1 MALKELSCEI
11 KKDGEKRTLNFVSA
25 NVDKKDVYSLMVEGK
40 GSNIHI
46 GYMTKAMTEKLLSLD
61 ANGKKYI
68 DRINFSRDVPSKDD
82 DSDIYGQKIILDLPN
97 KIDDATFLKSFNLF
111 PCTYASKRSK
121 PLFLKVHSQ
130 FKYSSNRGN
139 VVLVPN
145 EENNSYE
152 FDSFSINNLIGNG
165 QEVILNICE
174 NKAEQLAIGNN
185 DNSIDSSEIKYEI
198 VTTQPNA
205 SIDISSCR
213 LPTRSQDK
221 SQYIRFVGG
230 KEVSLNHFE
239 ISCDDI
245 NVLDL
250 NEIALVSKG
259 SLKLKFVKINL
270 NDDLED
276 ASQGCGLISYK
287 NIDLINSTL
296 NVTGLSHFQGSLE
309 TLPSSSGIPILN
321 FDRFNADS
329 DIELEA
335 SNSGSHFTLL
345 HTHLSNGDKP
355 IYLRD
360 TIWMSDVSIANSGEK
375 PLYLTRF
382 FSQFSTF
389 ENISNISNAD
399 IGFTEAKNLTINTD
413 VSSHDRA
420 IFISSKEYY
429 TNFEDYKEN
438 GVSSERI
445 NKLNNCVINAT
456 GAPFYLS
463 PNTSYLSPNTS
474 LNANNCVFTDS
485 EITAET
491 NDDGSMNKL
500 VFDNSVFNNAGFY
513 LTFNTKESK
522 KSGCA
527 VSFCDISDRFSA
539 VNLTKIEGTISSG
552 IVFLDN
558 VSMVKDSCLQNY
570 NVSYKTPTPIINFD
584 SNNGEEIGTCHGKVD
599 LNYTPL

>member
-11 KKDGEKRTLNFVSA
+11 KKDGKKRTLNFVPA

-40 GSNIHI
+40 GNNIHI
-46 GYMTKAMTEKLLSLD
+46 GYMTKAMAEKLLSLD
-61 ANGKKYI
+61 ANGKRYI

-82 DSDIYGQKIILDLPN
+82 DTETYGQKIVLDLPN
-97 KIDDATFLKSFNLF
+97 KIDDPTFLTSFTLL
-111 PCTYASKRSK
+111 PCTYASKRAK
-121 PLFLKVHSQ
+121 PLFLKVHSI
-130 FKYSSNRGN
+130 FSYSSRIGN
-139 VVLVPN
+139 VVLVPD
-145 EENNSYE
+145 EKNNVYE
-152 FDSFSINNLIGNG
+152 TNNFSINNQMGKP

-174 NKAEQLAIGNN
+174 NKAEQIVIGVN

-221 SQYIRFVGG
+221 SQYLRFVGG

-250 NEIALVSKG
+250 NEVALVGKG

-276 ASQGCGLISYK
+276 SSQGCGLISYK
-287 NIDLINSTL
+287 DIDLINSTL

-309 TLPSSSGIPILN
+309 TLPSSGGIPILN
-321 FDRFNADS
+321 FDRFNSYS
-329 DIELEA
+329 DIKLEA

-345 HTHLSNGDKP
+345 HTTLSNGDKP

-389 ENISNISNAD
+389 ENISSVSNAD

-413 VSSHDRA
+413 TSSHDRA

-429 TNFEDYKEN
+429 TNFADYEEN

-445 NKLNNCVINAT
+445 NKMNNCVINAT
-456 GAPFYLS
+456 GAPF
-463 PNTSYLSPNTS
+463 YLSPNTS

-522 KSGCA
+522 ESGCA

-539 VNLTKIEGTISSG
+539 VNLTKMEGTISSG

-570 NVSYKTPTPIINFD
+570 NVSYKTPTPIVNFD
-584 SNNGEEIGTCHGKVD
+584 PNKGEEIGTSHGKD
-599 LNYTPL
+599 NLSYTPL

>member
-11 KKDGEKRTLNFVSA
+11 KKDGKKRTLNFVPA
-25 NVDKKDVYSLMVEGK
+25 NVDKKEVYSLMVEGK
-40 GSNIHI
+40 NANIHI
-46 GYMTKAMTEKLLSLD
+46 GYVTKAMAEKLLSLD

-82 DSDIYGQKIILDLPN
+82 DSDIYGQKIVLDLPN
-97 KIDDATFLKSFNLF
+97 KIDDESFLTNFSLL

-121 PLFLKVHSQ
+121 PIFLKVHSI
-130 FKYSSNRGN
+130 FSYSSLIGN
-139 VVLVPN
+139 IVLVPD
-145 EENNSYE
+145 EKNNVYE
-152 FDSFSINNLIGNG
+152 TDIFSISNQFG
-165 QEVILNICE
+165 QEQEILLNICE
-174 NKAEQLAIGNN
+174 NKMQQLRIGPN
-185 DNSIDSSEIKYEI
+185 DNSIDSNGVKYEI
-198 VTTQPNA
+198 VTTEPNA
-205 SIDISSCR
+205 SVDIWSCR
-213 LPTRSQDK
+213 IPTRSQDK

-230 KEVSLNHFE
+230 KELSLNHFE

-250 NEIALVSKG
+250 NEVALVGKDG
-259 SLKLKFVKINL
+259 LKLHFVKINL
-270 NDDLED
+270 SDDLED

-321 FDRFNADS
+321 FDRFNSYS
-329 DIELEA
+329 DIKIEA

-345 HTHLSNGDKP
+345 HTTLSNGDKP

-360 TIWMSDVSIANSGEK
+360 TIWMSDVSIMNSGEK

-389 ENISNISNAD
+389 ENISSVSNAD

-413 VSSHDRA
+413 LSSHDRA

-429 TNFEDYKEN
+429 TNFEDYEAN

-445 NKLNNCVINAT
+445 NKMNNCVINAT
-456 GAPFYLS
+456 RAPFYLS
-463 PNTSYLSPNTS
+463 PNTS
-474 LNANNCVFTDS
+474 LNASNCVFTDS

-491 NDDGSMNKL
+491 NDDGSINKL
-500 VFDNSVFNNAGFY
+500 VFDNSIFNNAGFY

-522 KSGCA
+522 ESGCT

-539 VNLTKIEGTISSG
+539 VNLAKMEGTISSG

-558 VSMVKDSCLQNY
+558 VSTVKDSCLQNY
-570 NVSYKTPTPIINFD
+570 NVSYKNPTPIINFD
-584 SNNGEEIGTCHGKVD
+584 SNKCEELGTPHGKVD

>member
-11 KKDGEKRTLNFVSA
+11 KKDGKKRTLNFVPA

-40 GSNIHI
+40 GNNIHI
-46 GYMTKAMTEKLLSLD
+46 GYMTKAMAEKLLSLD
-61 ANGKKYI
+61 ANGKRYI

-82 DSDIYGQKIILDLPN
+82 DTETYGQKIVLDLPN
-97 KIDDATFLKSFNLF
+97 KIDDESFLTNFSLL

-121 PLFLKVHSQ
+121 PIFLKVHSI
-130 FKYSSNRGN
+130 FSYSSRIGN
-139 VVLVPN
+139 VVLVPD
-145 EENNSYE
+145 EKNNLYE
-152 FDSFSINNLIGNG
+152 TDIFSISNQFG
-165 QEVILNICE
+165 QEQEILLNICE
-174 NKAEQLAIGNN
+174 NKTQQLRIGPN
-185 DNSIDSSEIKYEI
+185 DNSIDSNGVKYEI
-198 VTTQPNA
+198 VTTEPNA
-205 SIDISSCR
+205 SVDIWSCR
-213 LPTRSQDK
+213 IPTRSKDK
-221 SQYIRFVGG
+221 SQYIRFVSD
-230 KEVSLNHFE
+230 KAISLNNLE
-239 ISCDDI
+239 IDCDDI

-250 NEIALVSKG
+250 NEVALVGKDG
-259 SLKLKFVKINL
+259 LKLHFVKINL
-270 NDDLED
+270 SDDLED

-287 NIDLINSTL
+287 NIDLINSTM
-296 NVTGLSHFQGSLE
+296 NVTGLSRFQGSLE
-309 TLPSSSGIPILN
+309 TLPSSSGISILN
-321 FDRFNADS
+321 FDHFNSYS
-329 DIELEA
+329 DIKIEA

-345 HTHLSNGDKP
+345 HTTLSNGDKP

-360 TIWMSDVSIANSGEK
+360 TVWMSDVSIMNSGEK

-382 FSQFSTF
+382 YSQFSTF
-389 ENISNISNAD
+389 ENLSDVSNAD

-413 VSSHDRA
+413 TSSHDRA

-429 TNFEDYKEN
+429 TNFEDYETN

-463 PNTSYLSPNTS
+463 PNTS

-491 NDDGSMNKL
+491 NDDGSINKL
-500 VFDNSVFNNAGFY
+500 IFDNSVFNNAGFY

-522 KSGCA
+522 ESGCA

-539 VNLTKIEGTISSG
+539 VNLTKMEGTISSG

-570 NVSYKTPTPIINFD
+570 NVSYKTPTPIVNFD
-584 SNNGEEIGTCHGKVD
+584 PNKGEEIGTSHGKD
-599 LNYTPL
+599 NLSYTPL

>member
-11 KKDGEKRTLNFVSA
+11 KKDGKKRTLNFVPA

-40 GSNIHI
+40 GNNIHI
-46 GYMTKAMTEKLLSLD
+46 GYMTKAMAEKLLSLD

-68 DRINFSRDVPSKDD
+68 DRINFSRDVPTKDD
-82 DSDIYGQKIILDLPN
+82 DSETFGQKIVLDLPN
-97 KIDDATFLKSFNLF
+97 KIDDPTFLTSFTLL
-111 PCTYASKRSK
+111 PCTYASKRAK
-121 PLFLKVHSQ
+121 PLFLKVHSI
-130 FKYSSNRGN
+130 FSYSSRIGN
-139 VVLVPN
+139 VVLIPD
-145 EENNSYE
+145 EKNNVYE
-152 FDSFSINNLIGNG
+152 TNNFSINNRMGKP

-174 NKAEQLAIGNN
+174 NKAEQIVIGVNN
-185 DNSIDSSEIKYEI
+185 NSIDSSEIKYEI

-213 LPTRSQDK
+213 IPTRSQDK

-250 NEIALVSKG
+250 NEVALVSKG
-259 SLKLKFVKINL
+259 SLKFKFVKINL
-270 NDDLED
+270 SDDLED

-287 NIDLINSTL
+287 DIDLINSTL

-329 DIELEA
+329 DIKLEA

-375 PLYLTRF
+375 PLCLTRF

-389 ENISNISNAD
+389 ENISSVSNAD

-429 TNFEDYKEN
+429 TNFADYEEN

-445 NKLNNCVINAT
+445 NKMNNCVINAT
-456 GAPFYLS
+456 GAPF
-463 PNTSYLSPNTS
+463 YLSPNTS

-491 NDDGSMNKL
+491 NDDGSINKL

-513 LTFNTKESK
+513 LTFSTKESK
-522 KSGCA
+522 ESGCT

-539 VNLTKIEGTISSG
+539 VNLTKMEGTISSG

-570 NVSYKTPTPIINFD
+570 NVSYKTPTPIVNFD
-584 SNNGEEIGTCHGKVD
+584 PNKSEEIGTCHEKD
-599 LNYTPL
+599 NLSYTPL

>member
-11 KKDGEKRTLNFVSA
+11 KKDGKKRTLNFVPA
-25 NVDKKDVYSLMVEGK
+25 NVDRKDVYSLMVVGK
-40 GSNIHI
+40 NANIHI
-46 GYMTKAMTEKLLSLD
+46 GYMTKAMVEKLLSLD
-61 ANGKKYI
+61 SNGKKYI

-82 DSDIYGQKIILDLPN
+82 DTEIYGQKIVLDLPN
-97 KIDDATFLKSFNLF
+97 KIDDESFLTNFSLL

-121 PLFLKVHSQ
+121 PIFLKVHSI
-130 FKYSSNRGN
+130 FSYSSRIGN
-139 VVLVPN
+139 IVLVPD
-145 EENNSYE
+145 EKNNVYE
-152 FDSFSINNLIGNG
+152 TDIFSISNQFG
-165 QEVILNICE
+165 QEQEILLNICE
-174 NKAEQLAIGNN
+174 NKMQQLRIGPN
-185 DNSIDSSEIKYEI
+185 DNSIDSNGVKYEI
-198 VTTQPNA
+198 VTTEPNA
-205 SIDISSCR
+205 SVDIWSCR
-213 LPTRSQDK
+213 IPTRSQDK

-230 KEVSLNHFE
+230 KELSLNHFE

-250 NEIALVSKG
+250 NEVALVGKDG
-259 SLKLKFVKINL
+259 LKLHFVKINL
-270 NDDLED
+270 SDDLED

-321 FDRFNADS
+321 FDRFNSYS
-329 DIELEA
+329 DIKIEA

-345 HTHLSNGDKP
+345 HTTLSNGDKP

-360 TIWMSDVSIANSGEK
+360 TIWMSDVSIMNSGEK

-389 ENISNISNAD
+389 ENISSVSNAD

-413 VSSHDRA
+413 TSSHDRV

-429 TNFEDYKEN
+429 TNFEDYEAN

-445 NKLNNCVINAT
+445 NKLNNCVIDAT
-456 GAPFYLS
+456 GAPF
-463 PNTSYLSPNTS
+463 YLSPNTS

-491 NDDGSMNKL
+491 NDDGSINKL

-513 LTFNTKESK
+513 LTFSTKESK
-522 KSGCA
+522 ESGCT

-539 VNLTKIEGTISSG
+539 VNLTKMEGTISSG

-570 NVSYKTPTPIINFD
+570 NVSYKTPTPIVNFD
-584 SNNGEEIGTCHGKVD
+584 PNKSEEIGTCHEKD
-599 LNYTPL
+599 NLSYTPL

>member
-1 MALKELSCEI
+1 MALKELPCEI
-11 KKDGEKRTLNFVSA
+11 KKDGKKRTLNFVPA

-40 GSNIHI
+40 GNNIHI
-46 GYMTKAMTEKLLSLD
+46 GYMTKAMAEKLLSLD

-185 DNSIDSSEIKYEI
+185 DNSIDSSGIKYEI

-205 SIDISSCR
+205 SIDIWSCR
-213 LPTRSQDK
+213 IPTRSQDK
-221 SQYIRFVGG
+221 SQYLRFVSD
-230 KEVSLNHFE
+230 KVISLGSLE
-239 ISCDDI
+239 IDCDDI

-250 NEIALVSKG
+250 NEVALVGKG
-259 SLKLKFVKINL
+259 ALNLKYVKINL
-270 NDDLED
+270 RDDLED
-276 ASQGCGLISYK
+276 ASQGCGLFSYRDV
-287 NIDLINSTL
+287 NLESVTL
-296 NVTGLSHFQGSLE
+296 NLTGVSRFKGNLE

-321 FDRFNADS
+321 FDRFNSYS
-329 DIELEA
+329 DIKLEA

-345 HTHLSNGDKP
+345 HTTLSNGDKP

-382 FSQFSTF
+382 YSQFSTF
-389 ENISNISNAD
+389 ENISSVSNAD
-399 IGFTEAKNLTINTD
+399 IGFTEAKNLTVNTD
-413 VSSHDRA
+413 LN
-420 IFISSKEYY
+420 SKERAVFICPQEYF
-429 TNFEDYKEN
+429 TNFEDYESN
-438 GVSSERI
+438 GVSDKRI
-445 NKLNNCVINAT
+445 NKMDNCVINAT
-456 GAPFYLS
+456 GSDTFHLS
-463 PNTSYLSPNTS
+463 ANTS
-474 LNANNCVFTDS
+474 LNASNCVFTNS
-485 EITAET
+485 EITTAV
-491 NDDGSMNKL
+491 NDDGSINKL
-500 VFDNSVFNNAGFY
+500 VFENSIFNNANLY
-513 LTFNTKESK
+513 LIFTNKESREA
-522 KSGCA
+522 GCS

-539 VNLTKIEGTISSG
+539 VNLAKMEGTSSSG
-552 IVFLDN
+552 N
-558 VSMVKDSCLQNY
+558 VLLESVSQVKDSCLQNY
-570 NVSYKTPTPIINFD
+570 NVSYKNPTSLVNFD
-584 SNNGEEIGTCHGKVD
+584 SNRGEELGALHGKDD
-599 LNYTPL
+599 LSYTPL

>member
-11 KKDGEKRTLNFVSA
+11 KKDGKKRTLNFVPA
-25 NVDKKDVYSLMVEGK
+25 NVDRKEVYSLMVEGK

-46 GYMTKAMTEKLLSLD
+46 GYVTKAMAEKLLSLD
-61 ANGKKYI
+61 ASGKRYI
-68 DRINFSRDVPSKDD
+68 DRVNFSRDMPTKDD
-82 DSDIYGQKIILDLPN
+82 DSETFGQKIVLDLPN
-97 KIDDATFLKSFNLF
+97 KIDDPTFLTSFTLL
-111 PCTYASKRSK
+111 PCTYASKRAK
-121 PLFLKVHSQ
+121 PLFLKVHSI
-130 FKYSSNRGN
+130 FSYSSRIGN
-139 VVLVPN
+139 VVLVPD
-145 EENNSYE
+145 EKNNLYE
-152 FDSFSINNLIGNG
+152 TYNFSINNRMGKP

-174 NKAEQLAIGNN
+174 NKAEQIVIGVN

-213 LPTRSQDK
+213 IPTRSQDK

-250 NEIALVSKG
+250 NEVALVSKG
-259 SLKLKFVKINL
+259 SLKFKFVKINL
-270 NDDLED
+270 SDDLED

-287 NIDLINSTL
+287 DIDLINSTL

-329 DIELEA
+329 DIKLEA

-375 PLYLTRF
+375 PLCLTRF
-382 FSQFSTF
+382 YSQFSTF
-389 ENISNISNAD
+389 ENISSVSNAD

-413 VSSHDRA
+413 LSSHDRA

-429 TNFEDYKEN
+429 TNFEDYEAN

-445 NKLNNCVINAT
+445 SKMNNCVINAT
-456 GAPFYLS
+456 RAPF
-463 PNTSYLSPNTS
+463 YLSPNTS

-491 NDDGSMNKL
+491 NDDGSINKL
-500 VFDNSVFNNAGFY
+500 ILDNSTFNNANLY
-513 LTFNTKESK
+513 LIFSNKESREI
-522 KSGCA
+522 GCTI
-527 VSFCDISDRFSA
+527 SFCDISDRFSA
-539 VNLTKIEGTISSG
+539 VNLASIEGTSSSG
-552 IVFLDN
+552 N
-558 VSMVKDSCLQNY
+558 VLLESVSQVKDSCLQNY
-570 NVSYKTPTPIINFD
+570 NVSYKNPTSLVNFD
-584 SNNGEEIGTCHGKVD
+584 SNRGEEIGAPHGKDD
-599 LNYTPL
+599 LSYTPL

>member
-11 KKDGEKRTLNFVSA
+11 TKDGKKRTLNFVPA
-25 NVDKKDVYSLMVEGK
+25 NVDRKEVYSLMVEGK
-40 GSNIHI
+40 DNNIHI
-46 GYMTKAMTEKLLSLD
+46 GYITKAMAEKLLSLD
-61 ANGKKYI
+61 ANGKRYI

-82 DSDIYGQKIILDLPN
+82 DSETFGQKIVLDLPN
-97 KIDDATFLKSFNLF
+97 KIDDATFLKGFTLL
-111 PCTYASKRSK
+111 PCTYASKRAK

-185 DNSIDSSEIKYEI
+185 DNSIDSSGIKYEI

-205 SIDISSCR
+205 SIDIWSCR
-213 LPTRSQDK
+213 IPTRSQDK
-221 SQYIRFVGG
+221 SQYLRFVSD
-230 KEVSLNHFE
+230 KVISLGNLE
-239 ISCDDI
+239 IDCDDI

-250 NEIALVSKG
+250 NEVALVGKG
-259 SLKLKFVKINL
+259 SLKFKFVKINL

-321 FDRFNADS
+321 FDRFNSYS
-329 DIELEA
+329 DIKIEA

-345 HTHLSNGDKP
+345 HTTLSNGDKP

-382 FSQFSTF
+382 YSQFSTF
-389 ENISNISNAD
+389 ENISSVSNAD

-429 TNFEDYKEN
+429 TNFEDYEAN

-445 NKLNNCVINAT
+445 NKMNNCVINAT
-456 GAPFYLS
+456 GAPF
-463 PNTSYLSPNTS
+463 YLSPNTS

-491 NDDGSMNKL
+491 NDDGSTNKL

-513 LTFNTKESK
+513 LTFSTKESRET
-522 KSGCA
+522 GCT

-539 VNLTKIEGTISSG
+539 VNLTKMEGTISSG

-570 NVSYKTPTPIINFD
+570 NVSYKTPTPIVNFD
-584 SNNGEEIGTCHGKVD
+584 PNKSEEIGTCHEKD
-599 LNYTPL
+599 NLSYTPL

>member
-11 KKDGEKRTLNFVSA
+11 KKDGKKRTLNFVPA
-25 NVDKKDVYSLMVEGK
+25 NVDRKDVYSLMVVGK
-40 GSNIHI
+40 NANIHI
-46 GYMTKAMTEKLLSLD
+46 GYMTKAMAEKLLSLD

-185 DNSIDSSEIKYEI
+185 DNSIDSSGIKYEI
-198 VTTQPNA
+198 VTTEPNA
-205 SIDISSCR
+205 SVDIWSCR
-213 LPTRSQDK
+213 IPTRSQDK
-221 SQYIRFVGG
+221 SQYLRFVGG

-250 NEIALVSKG
+250 NEVALVGKG

-287 NIDLINSTL
+287 DIDLINSTL

-321 FDRFNADS
+321 FDRFNSYS
-329 DIELEA
+329 DIKIEA
-335 SNSGSHFTLL
+335 SNSGSHFTFL
-345 HTHLSNGDKP
+345 HTTLSNGDKP

-360 TIWMSDVSIANSGEK
+360 TIWMSDISIANSGEK

-389 ENISNISNAD
+389 ENISSVSNAD
-399 IGFTEAKNLTINTD
+399 IGFTEAKNLTINAD
-413 VSSHDRA
+413 LNSKERA
-420 IFISSKEYY
+420 VFISSKEYY
-429 TNFEDYKEN
+429 TNFEDYEN
-438 GVSSERI
+438 NGISDKRI
-445 NKLNNCVINAT
+445 NKMDNCVINAT
-456 GAPFYLS
+456 GSDTFHLS
-463 PNTSYLSPNTS
+463 ANTS
-474 LNANNCVFTDS
+474 LNASNCVFTNS
-485 EITAET
+485 EITTAA
-491 NDDGSMNKL
+491 NDDGSINKL
-500 VFDNSVFNNAGFY
+500 ILDNSVFNNANLY
-513 LTFNTKESK
+513 LIFTNKESRDA
-522 KSGCA
+522 GCS

-539 VNLTKIEGTISSG
+539 VNLAKIEGTSSSG
-552 IVFLDN
+552 N
-558 VSMVKDSCLQNY
+558 VLLESVSEVKDSCLQNY
-570 NVSYKTPTPIINFD
+570 NVSYKNPTSLVNFD
-584 SNNGEEIGTCHGKVD
+584 SNKGEVIGTPHEKDD
-599 LNYTPL
+599 LSYTPL

>member
-11 KKDGEKRTLNFVSA
+11 KKDGKKRTLNFVPA

-40 GSNIHI
+40 GNNIHI
-46 GYMTKAMTEKLLSLD
+46 GYMTKAMAEKLLSLD

-185 DNSIDSSEIKYEI
+185 DNSIDSSGIKYEI

-213 LPTRSQDK
+213 IPTRSQDK
-221 SQYIRFVGG
+221 SQYLRFVGG
-230 KEVSLNHFE
+230 KELSLNHFE

-250 NEIALVSKG
+250 NEVALVGKG

-287 NIDLINSTL
+287 DIDLINSTL
-296 NVTGLSHFQGSLE
+296 NVTGLSHFEGGLE

-329 DIELEA
+329 NIKIEA

-345 HTHLSNGDKP
+345 HTILSNGDKP

-389 ENISNISNAD
+389 ENISSVSNAD

-413 VSSHDRA
+413 TSSHDRV

-429 TNFEDYKEN
+429 TNFEDYEAN

-445 NKLNNCVINAT
+445 NKLNNCVIDAT
-456 GAPFYLS
+456 GAPF
-463 PNTSYLSPNTS
+463 YLSPNTS

-491 NDDGSMNKL
+491 NDDGSINKL

-513 LTFNTKESK
+513 LTFSTKESK
-522 KSGCA
+522 ESGCT
-527 VSFCDISDRFSA
+527 VSFCDISDRFCA
-539 VNLTKIEGTISSG
+539 VNLTKMEGTISSG
-552 IVFLDN
+552 IIFLDN

-570 NVSYKTPTPIINFD
+570 NVSYKNPTSLVNFD
-584 SNNGEEIGTCHGKVD
+584 SNRGEEIGAPHGKDD
-599 LNYTPL
+599 LSYTPL

>member
-11 KKDGEKRTLNFVSA
+11 KKDGKKRILNFVPA
-25 NVDKKDVYSLMVEGK
+25 NVDRKDVYSLMVVGK
-40 GSNIHI
+40 NANIHI
-46 GYMTKAMTEKLLSLD
+46 GYMTKAMAEKLLSLD
-61 ANGKKYI
+61 ANGKRYI

-82 DSDIYGQKIILDLPN
+82 ETEIYGQKIILDLPN
-97 KIDDATFLKSFNLF
+97 KIDDVTFLKGFTLL
-111 PCTYASKRSK
+111 PCTYASKRAK
-121 PLFLKVHSQ
+121 PLFLKVHSI
-130 FKYSSNRGN
+130 FSYFSRIGN
-139 VVLVPN
+139 VVLVPD
-145 EENNSYE
+145 EKNNLYE
-152 FDSFSINNLIGNG
+152 TYNFSINNRMGKP

-174 NKAEQLAIGNN
+174 NKAEQIVIGVN
-185 DNSIDSSEIKYEI
+185 DNGVDSSGIKYEI

-213 LPTRSQDK
+213 IPTRSQDK
-221 SQYIRFVGG
+221 SQYLRFVGG
-230 KEVSLNHFE
+230 KELSLNHFE

-250 NEIALVSKG
+250 NEVALVGKG
-259 SLKLKFVKINL
+259 SLKFKFVKINL

-287 NIDLINSTL
+287 DIDLINSTL

-321 FDRFNADS
+321 FDRFNAYS
-329 DIELEA
+329 DIKLEA
-335 SNSGSHFTLL
+335 INSGSHFTLL
-345 HTHLSNGDKP
+345 HTTLSNGDKP

-382 FSQFSTF
+382 YSQFSTF
-389 ENISNISNAD
+389 ENISSVSNAD

-429 TNFEDYKEN
+429 TNFADYEKN

-445 NKLNNCVINAT
+445 NKMNNCVINAT
-456 GAPFYLS
+456 GAPF
-463 PNTSYLSPNTS
+463 YLSPNTS

-491 NDDGSMNKL
+491 NDDGSINKL
-500 VFDNSVFNNAGFY
+500 IFDNSVFNNAGFY

-522 KSGCA
+522 ESGCT

-539 VNLTKIEGTISSG
+539 VNLTKMEGTISSG
-552 IVFLDN
+552 IIFLNN

-584 SNNGEEIGTCHGKVD
+584 PNKGEEIGTCHEKD
-599 LNYTPL
+599 NLSYTPL

>member
-11 KKDGEKRTLNFVSA
+11 KKDGKKRTLNFVPA
-25 NVDKKDVYSLMVEGK
+25 NVDKKEVYSLMVEGK
-40 GSNIHI
+40 GNNIHI
-46 GYMTKAMTEKLLSLD
+46 GYMTKAMAEKLLSLD

-82 DSDIYGQKIILDLPN
+82 ESETYGQKIVLDLPD
-97 KIDDATFLKSFNLF
+97 KIDDPTFLTSFTLL
-111 PCTYASKRSK
+111 PCTYASKRAK
-121 PLFLKVHSQ
+121 PLFLKVHSI
-130 FKYSSNRGN
+130 FSYFSRIGN
-139 VVLVPN
+139 VVLVPD
-145 EENNSYE
+145 EKNNVYE
-152 FDSFSINNLIGNG
+152 TYNFSINNRMGKP
-165 QEVILNICE
+165 QEILLNICE
-174 NKAEQLAIGNN
+174 NKAEQIVIGVN

-213 LPTRSQDK
+213 IPTRSQDK
-221 SQYIRFVGG
+221 SQYLRFVGG

-250 NEIALVSKG
+250 NEVALVGKG
-259 SLKLKFVKINL
+259 SLKFKFAKINL

-276 ASQGCGLISYK
+276 ASQGCGLFSYRDV
-287 NIDLINSTL
+287 NLESVTL
-296 NVTGLSHFQGSLE
+296 NLTGLSHFQGKLE
-309 TLPSSSGIPILN
+309 TTPSSAGIPIVN
-321 FDRFNADS
+321 FDRFNSYS
-329 DIELEA
+329 DIKIEA

-345 HTHLSNGDKP
+345 HTTLSNGDKP

-360 TIWMSDVSIANSGEK
+360 TIWMSDVSIMNSGEK

-389 ENISNISNAD
+389 ENISSVSNAD

-413 VSSHDRA
+413 TSSHDRV

-429 TNFEDYKEN
+429 TNFEDYEAN

-445 NKLNNCVINAT
+445 NKLNNCVIDAT
-456 GAPFYLS
+456 GAPF
-463 PNTSYLSPNTS
+463 YLSPNTS

-491 NDDGSMNKL
+491 NDDGSINKL

-513 LTFNTKESK
+513 LTFSTKESK
-522 KSGCA
+522 ESGCT

-539 VNLTKIEGTISSG
+539 VNLTKMEGTISSG

-570 NVSYKTPTPIINFD
+570 NVSYKTPTPIVNFD
-584 SNNGEEIGTCHGKVD
+584 PNKSEEIGTCHEKD
-599 LNYTPL
+599 NLSYTPL

>member
-1 MALKELSCEI
+1 MALKELLCEVVKD
-11 KKDGEKRTLNFVSA
+11 KKKRTLNFVSA
-25 NVDKKDVYSLMVEGK
+25 NVDNKDVYSLMMDSKEGK
-40 GSNIHI
+40 DRIHY
-46 GYMTKAMTEKLLSLD
+46 GYMTKAMAEKLLSLD
-61 ANGKKYI
+61 VNGKKYI
-68 DRINFSRDVPSKDD
+68 DRINFSRDVPTKDD
-82 DSDIYGQKIILDLPN
+82 DSETYGQKIVLDLPN
-97 KIDDATFLKSFNLF
+97 KIDDPTFLTSFTLL
-111 PCTYASKRSK
+111 PCTYASKRAK
-121 PLFLKVHSQ
+121 PLFLKVHSI
-130 FKYSSNRGN
+130 FSYFSRIGN
-139 VVLVPN
+139 VVLIPD
-145 EENNSYE
+145 EKNNLYE
-152 FDSFSINNLIGNG
+152 TYNFSINNQMGIP

-174 NKAEQLAIGNN
+174 NKAEQIVIGVN
-185 DNSIDSSEIKYEI
+185 DNGVDSSGIKYEI

-221 SQYIRFVGG
+221 SQYLRFVGG

-250 NEIALVSKG
+250 NEVALVGKG

-270 NDDLED
+270 SDDLED

-287 NIDLINSTL
+287 DIDLINSTL

-321 FDRFNADS
+321 FDRFNSYS
-329 DIELEA
+329 DIKIEA
-335 SNSGSHFTLL
+335 SNSGSHFTFL
-345 HTHLSNGDKP
+345 HTTLSNGDKP

-360 TIWMSDVSIANSGEK
+360 TIWMSDVSIENSGEK

-382 FSQFSTF
+382 YSQFSTF
-389 ENISNISNAD
+389 ENISSVSNAD

-413 VSSHDRA
+413 TSSHDRA

-429 TNFEDYKEN
+429 TNFADYEEN

-445 NKLNNCVINAT
+445 NKMNNCVINAT
-456 GAPFYLS
+456 GAPF
-463 PNTSYLSPNTS
+463 YLSPNTS

-491 NDDGSMNKL
+491 NDDGSINKL

-513 LTFNTKESK
+513 LTFSTKESK
-522 KSGCA
+522 ESGCT
-527 VSFCDISDRFSA
+527 VSFCDISDRFCA
-539 VNLTKIEGTISSG
+539 VNLTKMEGTISSG

-558 VSMVKDSCLQNY
+558 VSTVKDSCLQNY
-570 NVSYKTPTPIINFD
+570 NVSYKTPTPIVNFD
-584 SNNGEEIGTCHGKVD
+584 PNKGEEIGTPHGKD
-599 LNYTPL
+599 NLSYTPL

>member
-11 KKDGEKRTLNFVSA
+11 KKDGKKRTLNFVPA
-25 NVDKKDVYSLMVEGK
+25 NVDKKEAYSLMVVGK
-40 GSNIHI
+40 NANIHI
-46 GYMTKAMTEKLLSLD
+46 GYMTKAMVEKLLSLD
-61 ANGKKYI
+61 SNGKKYI

-82 DSDIYGQKIILDLPN
+82 DTEIYGQKIVLDLPN
-97 KIDDATFLKSFNLF
+97 KIDDESFLTNFSLL

-121 PLFLKVHSQ
+121 PIFLKVHSI
-130 FKYSSNRGN
+130 FSYSSRIGN
-139 VVLVPN
+139 IVLVPD
-145 EENNSYE
+145 EKNNVYE
-152 FDSFSINNLIGNG
+152 TDIFSISNQFG
-165 QEVILNICE
+165 QEQEILLNICE
-174 NKAEQLAIGNN
+174 NKTQQLRIGPN
-185 DNSIDSSEIKYEI
+185 DNSIDSNGVKYEI
-198 VTTQPNA
+198 VTTEPNA
-205 SIDISSCR
+205 SVNIWSCR
-213 LPTRSQDK
+213 IPTRSKDK
-221 SQYIRFVGG
+221 SQYLRFVSD
-230 KEVSLNHFE
+230 KEISLNNLE
-239 ISCDDI
+239 IDCDDI

-250 NEIALVSKG
+250 NEVALVSKG

-287 NIDLINSTL
+287 DIDLINSTL

-309 TLPSSSGIPILN
+309 TLPSSGGIPILN
-321 FDRFNADS
+321 FDRFNSYS
-329 DIELEA
+329 DIKIEA

-345 HTHLSNGDKP
+345 HTTLSNGDKP

-375 PLYLTRF
+375 PLCLTRF

-389 ENISNISNAD
+389 ENISNVSNAD
-399 IGFTEAKNLTINTD
+399 IGFTDAKNLTINTD
-413 VSSHDRA
+413 TSSHDRA

-429 TNFEDYKEN
+429 TNFADYEEN

-445 NKLNNCVINAT
+445 NKMNNCVINAT
-456 GAPFYLS
+456 RAPF
-463 PNTSYLSPNTS
+463 YLSPNTS

-485 EITAET
+485 EITAEI
-491 NDDGSMNKL
+491 NDDGSINKL

-513 LTFNTKESK
+513 LTFGTKESK
-522 KSGCA
+522 ESGCT

-539 VNLTKIEGTISSG
+539 VNLTKMEGTISSG

-570 NVSYKTPTPIINFD
+570 NVSYKNPTSLVNFD
-584 SNNGEEIGTCHGKVD
+584 SNRGEELGALHGKDD
-599 LNYTPL
+599 LSYTPL

>member
-11 KKDGEKRTLNFVSA
+11 KKDGKKRTLNFVPA
-25 NVDKKDVYSLMVEGK
+25 NVDKKEVYSLMVEGK
-40 GSNIHI
+40 NANIHI
-46 GYMTKAMTEKLLSLD
+46 GYVTKAMAEKLLSLD

-68 DRINFSRDVPSKDD
+68 DRINFSKDVPSKDD

-111 PCTYASKRSK
+111 PCTYASKRAK

-185 DNSIDSSEIKYEI
+185 DNSIDSSGIKYEI

-205 SIDISSCR
+205 SIDIWSCR
-213 LPTRSQDK
+213 IPTRSQDK
-221 SQYIRFVGG
+221 SQYLRFVSD
-230 KEVSLNHFE
+230 KVISLGSLE
-239 ISCDDI
+239 IDCDDI

-250 NEIALVSKG
+250 NEVALVGKG

-321 FDRFNADS
+321 FDRFNSYS
-329 DIELEA
+329 DIKIEA

-345 HTHLSNGDKP
+345 HTTLSNGDKP

-360 TIWMSDVSIANSGEK
+360 TIWMSDVSIMNSGEK

-389 ENISNISNAD
+389 ENISNVSNAD

-413 VSSHDRA
+413 LN
-420 IFISSKEYY
+420 SKERAVFICPQEYF
-429 TNFEDYKEN
+429 TNFEDYESN
-438 GVSSERI
+438 GISDKRI
-445 NKLNNCVINAT
+445 NKMDNCVINAT
-456 GAPFYLS
+456 GSDTFHLS
-463 PNTSYLSPNTS
+463 ANTS
-474 LNANNCVFTDS
+474 LNASNCVFTNS
-485 EITAET
+485 EITTAA
-491 NDDGSMNKL
+491 NDDGSINKL
-500 VFDNSVFNNAGFY
+500 ILDNSTFNNANLY
-513 LTFNTKESK
+513 LIFTNKESRET
-522 KSGCA
+522 GCS

-539 VNLTKIEGTISSG
+539 VNLASIEGTSSSG

-570 NVSYKTPTPIINFD
+570 NVSYKTPTPIVNFD
-584 SNNGEEIGTCHGKVD
+584 PNKSEEIGTCHEKD
-599 LNYTPL
+599 NLSYTPL

>member
-11 KKDGEKRTLNFVSA
+11 KKDGKKRTLNFVPA

-40 GSNIHI
+40 NANIHI
-46 GYMTKAMTEKLLSLD
+46 GYMTKAMVEKLLSLD
-61 ANGKKYI
+61 SNGKKYI

-82 DSDIYGQKIILDLPN
+82 DTEIYGQKIVLDLPN
-97 KIDDATFLKSFNLF
+97 KIDDESFLTNFSLL

-121 PLFLKVHSQ
+121 PIFLKVHSI
-130 FKYSSNRGN
+130 FSYSSRIGN
-139 VVLVPN
+139 IVLVPD
-145 EENNSYE
+145 EKNNVYE
-152 FDSFSINNLIGNG
+152 TDIFSISNQFG
-165 QEVILNICE
+165 QEQEILLNICE
-174 NKAEQLAIGNN
+174 NKMQQLRIGPN
-185 DNSIDSSEIKYEI
+185 DNSIDSNGVKYEI
-198 VTTQPNA
+198 VTTEPNA
-205 SIDISSCR
+205 SVDIWSCR
-213 LPTRSQDK
+213 IPTRSQDK

-230 KEVSLNHFE
+230 KELSLNHFE

-250 NEIALVSKG
+250 NEVALVGKDG
-259 SLKLKFVKINL
+259 LKLHFVKINL
-270 NDDLED
+270 SDDLED

-321 FDRFNADS
+321 FDRFNSYS
-329 DIELEA
+329 DIKLEA

-345 HTHLSNGDKP
+345 HTTLSNGDKP

-360 TIWMSDVSIANSGEK
+360 TIWMNDVSIMNSGEK

-389 ENISNISNAD
+389 ENISSVSNAD

-413 VSSHDRA
+413 TSSHDRA

-429 TNFEDYKEN
+429 TNFEDYEAN

-445 NKLNNCVINAT
+445 NKMNNCVINAT
-456 GAPFYLS
+456 GAPF
-463 PNTSYLSPNTS
+463 YLSPNTS

-491 NDDGSMNKL
+491 NDDGSINKL
-500 VFDNSVFNNAGFY
+500 VFDNSVFNNVGFY
-513 LTFNTKESK
+513 LTFSIKESK
-522 KSGCA
+522 ESGCT

-539 VNLTKIEGTISSG
+539 VNLTKMEGTISSG

-558 VSMVKDSCLQNY
+558 VSIVKDSCFQNY
-570 NVSYKTPTPIINFD
+570 NVSYKTPTPIVNFD
-584 SNNGEEIGTCHGKVD
+584 SNKCEELGTPHGKVD

>member
-11 KKDGEKRTLNFVSA
+11 KKDGKKRTLNFVPA
-25 NVDKKDVYSLMVEGK
+25 NVDRKDVYSLMVVGK
-40 GSNIHI
+40 NANIHI
-46 GYMTKAMTEKLLSLD
+46 GYMTKAMAEKLLSLD

-68 DRINFSRDVPSKDD
+68 DRINFSRDVPSKDV

-145 EENNSYE
+145 EENNNYE

-185 DNSIDSSEIKYEI
+185 DNSIDSSGIKYEI

-205 SIDISSCR
+205 SIDIWSCR
-213 LPTRSQDK
+213 IPTRSQDK
-221 SQYIRFVGG
+221 SQYLRFVGG
-230 KEVSLNHFE
+230 KELSLNHFE

-245 NVLDL
+245 SVLDL
-250 NEIALVSKG
+250 NEVALVGKDG
-259 SLKLKFVKINL
+259 LKLHFVKINL
-270 NDDLED
+270 SDDLED

-321 FDRFNADS
+321 FDRFNSYS
-329 DIELEA
+329 DIKIEA

-345 HTHLSNGDKP
+345 HATLSNGDKP

-382 FSQFSTF
+382 YSQFSTF
-389 ENISNISNAD
+389 ENLSNVSNAD

-429 TNFEDYKEN
+429 TNFEDYEAN

-445 NKLNNCVINAT
+445 NKLNNCVIDAT
-456 GAPFYLS
+456 GAPF
-463 PNTSYLSPNTS
+463 YLSPNTS

-491 NDDGSMNKL
+491 NDDGSINKL
-500 VFDNSVFNNAGFY
+500 IFDNSVFNNAGFY

-522 KSGCA
+522 ESGCA

-539 VNLTKIEGTISSG
+539 VNLTKMEGTNSSG
-552 IVFLDN
+552 N
-558 VSMVKDSCLQNY
+558 VLLESVSQVKDSYLQNY
-570 NVSYKTPTPIINFD
+570 NVSYKAPTPLVNFD
-584 SNNGEEIGTCHGKVD
+584 SNRGEELGTPHGKDD
-599 LNYTPL
+599 LSYIPL

>member
-11 KKDGEKRTLNFVSA
+11 KKDGKKRTLNFVPA
-25 NVDKKDVYSLMVEGK
+25 NVDKKDVYSLMVVGK
-40 GSNIHI
+40 NANIHI
-46 GYMTKAMTEKLLSLD
+46 GYMTKALAEKLLSLD
-61 ANGKKYI
+61 SNGKRYI

-82 DSDIYGQKIILDLPN
+82 DSEAYGQKIVLDLPN
-97 KIDDATFLKSFNLF
+97 KIDDESFLTNFSLL
-111 PCTYASKRSK
+111 PCTYASKRTK
-121 PLFLKVHSQ
+121 PIFLKVHSI
-130 FKYSSNRGN
+130 FSYSSRIGN
-139 VVLVPN
+139 IVLVPD
-145 EENNSYE
+145 EKNNLYE
-152 FDSFSINNLIGNG
+152 TDIFSISNQFG
-165 QEVILNICE
+165 QEQEILLNICE
-174 NKAEQLAIGNN
+174 NKTQQLRIGPN
-185 DNSIDSSEIKYEI
+185 DNSIDSNGVKYEI

-205 SIDISSCR
+205 SVDIWSCR
-213 LPTRSQDK
+213 IPTRSKDK
-221 SQYIRFVGG
+221 SQYIRFVSD
-230 KEVSLNHFE
+230 KAISLNNLE
-239 ISCDDI
+239 IDCDDI
-245 NVLDL
+245 KVLDL
-250 NEIALVSKG
+250 NEVALVGKDG
-259 SLKLKFVKINL
+259 LKLHFVKINL
-270 NDDLED
+270 SDDLED

-287 NIDLINSTL
+287 DIDLINSTL

-329 DIELEA
+329 DIKLEA

-345 HTHLSNGDKP
+345 HTTLSNGDKP

-360 TIWMSDVSIANSGEK
+360 TVWMSDVSIMNSGEK

-382 FSQFSTF
+382 YSQFSTF
-389 ENISNISNAD
+389 ENLSNVSNAD

-413 VSSHDRA
+413 LSSHDRA

-429 TNFEDYKEN
+429 TNFADYKEN

-445 NKLNNCVINAT
+445 NKMNNCVINAT
-456 GAPFYLS
+456 GAPF
-463 PNTSYLSPNTS
+463 YLSPNTS

-491 NDDGSMNKL
+491 NDDGSINKL
-500 VFDNSVFNNAGFY
+500 IFDNSVFNNAGFY

-522 KSGCA
+522 ESGCA

-539 VNLTKIEGTISSG
+539 VNLTKMEGTILSG

-570 NVSYKTPTPIINFD
+570 NVSYKTPTPIVNFD
-584 SNNGEEIGTCHGKVD
+584 PNKGEEIGTSHGKD
-599 LNYTPL
+599 NLSYTPL

>member
-1 MALKELSCEI
+1 MALEELSCEI
-11 KKDGEKRTLNFVSA
+11 TKDGKKRTLNFVSA
-25 NVDKKDVYSLMVEGK
+25 NVDNKDVYSLMMDSKEGK
-40 GSNIHI
+40 DRIHY
-46 GYMTKAMTEKLLSLD
+46 GYMTKAMAEKLLSLD
-61 ANGKKYI
+61 VNGKKYI
-68 DRINFSRDVPSKDD
+68 DRINFSRDVPTKDD
-82 DSDIYGQKIILDLPN
+82 DSETYGQKIVLDLPN
-97 KIDDATFLKSFNLF
+97 KIDDPTFLTSFTLL
-111 PCTYASKRSK
+111 PCTYASKRAK
-121 PLFLKVHSQ
+121 PLFLKVHSI
-130 FKYSSNRGN
+130 FSYFSRIGN
-139 VVLVPN
+139 VVLIPD
-145 EENNSYE
+145 EKNNLYE
-152 FDSFSINNLIGNG
+152 TYNFSINNQMGIP

-174 NKAEQLAIGNN
+174 NKAEQIVIGVN
-185 DNSIDSSEIKYEI
+185 DNGVDSSGIKYEI

-221 SQYIRFVGG
+221 SQYLRFVGG

-250 NEIALVSKG
+250 NEVALVGKG

-270 NDDLED
+270 SDDLED

-287 NIDLINSTL
+287 DIDLINSTL

-321 FDRFNADS
+321 FDRFNSYS
-329 DIELEA
+329 DIKIEA
-335 SNSGSHFTLL
+335 SNSGSHFTFL
-345 HTHLSNGDKP
+345 HTTLSNGDKP

-389 ENISNISNAD
+389 ENISSVSNAD

-413 VSSHDRA
+413 TSSHDRA

-429 TNFEDYKEN
+429 TNFADYEEN

-445 NKLNNCVINAT
+445 NKMNNCVINAT
-456 GAPFYLS
+456 GAPF
-463 PNTSYLSPNTS
+463 YLSPNTS

-491 NDDGSMNKL
+491 NDDGSINKL
-500 VFDNSVFNNAGFY
+500 IFDNSVFNNAGFY
-513 LTFNTKESK
+513 LTFNTKE
-522 KSGCA
+522 SGCA

-539 VNLTKIEGTISSG
+539 VNLTKMEGTISSG

-570 NVSYKTPTPIINFD
+570 NVSYKTPTLIVNFD
-584 SNNGEEIGTCHGKVD
+584 PNKGEEIGTPHEKD
-599 LNYTPL
+599 NLSYTPL

>member
-11 KKDGEKRTLNFVSA
+11 KKNGKKRTLNFVPA
-25 NVDKKDVYSLMVEGK
+25 NVDRKEVYSLMVVGK
-40 GSNIHI
+40 NANIHI
-46 GYMTKAMTEKLLSLD
+46 GYMTKAMAEKLLSLD

-97 KIDDATFLKSFNLF
+97 KIDDESFLTNFSLL

-121 PLFLKVHSQ
+121 PIFLKVHSI
-130 FKYSSNRGN
+130 FSYSSRIGN
-139 VVLVPN
+139 IVLVPD
-145 EENNSYE
+145 EKNNVYE
-152 FDSFSINNLIGNG
+152 TDIFSISNQFG
-165 QEVILNICE
+165 QEQEILLNICE
-174 NKAEQLAIGNN
+174 NKMQQLRIGPN
-185 DNSIDSSEIKYEI
+185 DNSIDSNGVKYEI
-198 VTTQPNA
+198 VTTEPNA
-205 SIDISSCR
+205 SVDIWSCR
-213 LPTRSQDK
+213 IPTRSQDK

-230 KEVSLNHFE
+230 KELSLNHFE

-250 NEIALVSKG
+250 NEVALVGKDG
-259 SLKLKFVKINL
+259 LKLHFVKINL
-270 NDDLED
+270 SDDLED

-329 DIELEA
+329 DIKLEA

-375 PLYLTRF
+375 PLCLTRF
-382 FSQFSTF
+382 YSQFSTF
-389 ENISNISNAD
+389 ENISIANNAD

-413 VSSHDRA
+413 ITSHDRA
-420 IFISSKEYY
+420 ISICSQEYY
-429 TNFEDYKEN
+429 TNFEDYKNN
-438 GVSSERI
+438 GVSDKRI
-445 NKLNNCVINAT
+445 NRMDNCVINAT
-456 GAPFYLS
+456 GSDQFYLS
-463 PNTSYLSPNTS
+463 SNTS
-474 LNANNCVFTDS
+474 LNANNCVFTNS
-485 EITAET
+485 AITTAT
-491 NDDGSMNKL
+491 NDDGSINKL
-500 VFDNSVFNNAGFY
+500 TLDNSTFNNAGFY
-513 LTFNTKESK
+513 LIFSTKESREAG
-522 KSGCA
+522 SR

-539 VNLTKIEGTISSG
+539 DNLASIEGTSSSG
-552 IVFLDN
+552 SVFLEN
-558 VSMVKDSCLQNY
+558 VSVVKDSCLQDY
-570 NVSYKTPTPIINFD
+570 NASHKTPTSITNFD
-584 SNNGEEIGTCHGKVD
+584 SNKGEEIGTCHGKAD
-599 LNYTPL
+599 LSYTPL

>member
-11 KKDGEKRTLNFVSA
+11 KKDGKKRTLNFVPA
-25 NVDKKDVYSLMVEGK
+25 NVDNKDVYSLMMDSKKGK
-40 GSNIHI
+40 ERIHI
-46 GYMTKAMTEKLLSLD
+46 GYVTKEMAEKLLSLD
-61 ANGKKYI
+61 ASGKRYI

-130 FKYSSNRGN
+130 FKYLSNRGN

-145 EENNSYE
+145 EENNIYE

-185 DNSIDSSEIKYEI
+185 DNSIDSSGIKYEI

-205 SIDISSCR
+205 SVDIWSCR
-213 LPTRSQDK
+213 IPTRSKDK
-221 SQYIRFVGG
+221 SQYIRFVSD
-230 KEVSLNHFE
+230 KAISLNHFE

-250 NEIALVSKG
+250 NEVALVGKG

-287 NIDLINSTL
+287 DIDLINSTL
-296 NVTGLSHFQGSLE
+296 NITGLSHFQGSLE
-309 TLPSSSGIPILN
+309 TLPSSSRIPILN
-321 FDRFNADS
+321 FDRFNSYS
-329 DIELEA
+329 DIKLEA

-345 HTHLSNGDKP
+345 HTTLSNGDKP

-389 ENISNISNAD
+389 ENISNVSNAD

-413 VSSHDRA
+413 LN
-420 IFISSKEYY
+420 SKERAVFICPQEYF
-429 TNFEDYKEN
+429 TNFEDYESN
-438 GVSSERI
+438 GISDKRI
-445 NKLNNCVINAT
+445 NKMDNCVINAT
-456 GAPFYLS
+456 GSDTFHLS
-463 PNTSYLSPNTS
+463 ANTS
-474 LNANNCVFTDS
+474 LNASNCVFTNS
-485 EITAET
+485 EITTAA
-491 NDDGSMNKL
+491 NDDGSINKL
-500 VFDNSVFNNAGFY
+500 ILDNSTFNNANLY
-513 LTFNTKESK
+513 LIFSNKESREI
-522 KSGCA
+522 GCTI
-527 VSFCDISDRFSA
+527 SFCDISDRFSA
-539 VNLTKIEGTISSG
+539 VNLAKMEGTNASG
-552 IVFLDN
+552 N
-558 VSMVKDSCLQNY
+558 VLLESVSEVKDSCLQNY
-570 NVSYKTPTPIINFD
+570 NVSYKAPTPLIKFD
-584 SNNGEEIGTCHGKVD
+584 SNRGEEVGAPHGKDD
-599 LNYTPL
+599 LSYTPL

>member
-11 KKDGEKRTLNFVSA
+11 KKDGKKRTLNFIPA

-40 GSNIHI
+40 GNNIHI
-46 GYMTKAMTEKLLSLD
+46 GYMTKAMAEKLLSLD
-61 ANGKKYI
+61 ANGKRYI

-82 DSDIYGQKIILDLPN
+82 DTETYGQKIVLDLPN
-97 KIDDATFLKSFNLF
+97 KIDDPTFLTSFTLL
-111 PCTYASKRSK
+111 PCTYASKRAK
-121 PLFLKVHSQ
+121 PLFLKVHSI
-130 FKYSSNRGN
+130 FSYSSRIGN
-139 VVLVPN
+139 VVLVPD
-145 EENNSYE
+145 EKNNVYE
-152 FDSFSINNLIGNG
+152 TNNFSINNQMGKP

-174 NKAEQLAIGNN
+174 NKAEQIVIGVN

-221 SQYIRFVGG
+221 SQYLRFVGG

-250 NEIALVSKG
+250 NEVALVGKG

-270 NDDLED
+270 SDDLED
-276 ASQGCGLISYK
+276 SSQGCGLISYK
-287 NIDLINSTL
+287 DIDLINSTL

-321 FDRFNADS
+321 FDRFNSYS
-329 DIELEA
+329 DIKLEA

-345 HTHLSNGDKP
+345 HTTLSNGDKP

-389 ENISNISNAD
+389 ENISSVSNAD

-413 VSSHDRA
+413 TSSHDRA

-429 TNFEDYKEN
+429 TNFADYEEN

-445 NKLNNCVINAT
+445 NKMNNCVINAT

-463 PNTSYLSPNTS
+463 PSTS

-491 NDDGSMNKL
+491 NDDGSINKL
-500 VFDNSVFNNAGFY
+500 IFDNSVFNNAGFY

-522 KSGCA
+522 ESGCA

-539 VNLTKIEGTISSG
+539 VNLTKMEGTISSG

-558 VSMVKDSCLQNY
+558 VSIVKDSCFQNY
-570 NVSYKTPTPIINFD
+570 NVSYKTPTPIVNFD
-584 SNNGEEIGTCHGKVD
+584 SNKCEELGTPHGKVD